1 MFALAREL
9 LVSESN
15 RGAADRCPLGREGR
29 DRAWVAAPR
38 PRVEPE
44 QLPGP
49 TKPAA
54 CKDGPVKDR
63 SVRCSGNRPTWGSMW
78 PRRCSMWRCVR
89 RASAGGWRTTR
100 PGWSSWSRALAGA
113 GAGPGCAG
121 GDGRSGAGAGR
132 RAGGGG
138 AAGRGGQPAPGA
150 RLRPRDRPAGQ
161 DRRPR
166 RGRPGAL
173 RGGRAATAASAA
185 RRREPGAQGAAG
197 PQTTAGDDVGGRAQ
211 PSRRRRRC
219 GSSADR
225 GPHRVAGARAQRAG
239 GRAPP
244 DAAAESGLA

>member
-9 LVSESN
+9 LVSELN

-29 DRAWVAAPR
+29 DRAWVAAAR

-49 TKPAA
+49 TKPAS

-78 PRRCSMWRCVR
+78 PRTCSTWRCGP
-89 RASAGGWRTTR
+89 RASAGGLRTTR
-100 PGWSSWSRALAGA
+100 PGWSSWSRGCRRWPPALIVLEATGGLELGLVGALAA
-113 GAGPGCAG
+113 AALPVVVVNPRQVRDFA
-121 GDGRSGAGAGR
+121 
-132 RAGGGG
+132 RATG
-138 AAGRGGQPAPGA
+138 
-150 RLRPRDRPAGQ
+150 PAGQ

-185 RRREPGAQGAAG
+185 RRRAPGAQGAAG

-219 GSSADR
+219 GSPADR